1 MQSGLKSDTLYGQLS
16 YKVRW
21 VSTRRDF
28 KGSNYIYKMI
38 IWEGSLLLAMIRPTL
53 LSTQS
58 CVTRHTKVNS
68 LNKSLC
74 LSVSE
79 LMTVFLQR

>member
-1 MQSGLKSDTLYGQLS
+1 MQRGLKSDTLYGQLS
-16 YKVRW
+16 CKVCW

-58 CVTRHTKVNS
+58 CVTHYTKLNS

-79 LMTVFLQR
+79 LMTVFLLR